1 MKFAVNQY
9 NVNFHVQTGDSPP
22 IAGAMLEEH
31 PFGIPPLELRQV
43 WIADINDLS
52 HILKTIDHNGTIVD
66 VSKSGYWSG
75 NSLDNPGE
83 RLYGLGIYDDVGAN
97 PHGGQPVRV
106 VPSGKDSL

>member
-9 NVNFHVQTGDSPP
+9 NVNFHVRAGDSPP
-22 IAGAMLEEH
+22 IAGAILEEH
-31 PFGIPPLELRQV
+31 PFGIPPLELRQI

-52 HILKTIDHNGTIVD
+52 HILETVDRYGAAID

-83 RLYGLGIYDDVGAN
+83 RLYGLGIYDDKSIDA
-97 PHGGQPVRV
+97 PEQPIRI
-106 VPSGKDSL
+106 VPSA